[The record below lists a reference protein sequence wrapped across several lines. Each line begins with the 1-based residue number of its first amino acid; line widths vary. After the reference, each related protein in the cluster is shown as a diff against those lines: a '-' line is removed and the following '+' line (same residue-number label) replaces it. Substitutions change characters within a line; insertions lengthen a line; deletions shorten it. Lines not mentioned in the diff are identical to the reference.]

1 MTNRTFLPLA
11 LVVGLS
17 VAVPGCGASSEPLLR
32 ELLLRSMIKAAPWL
46 DTIEFNPGQLR
57 RFGIKGKKKT
67 VELFEAYTAIAP
79 RLPPQLRPSLELR
92 LRKIARITEE
102 ASFHDMGAIPAEQ
115 FAEDATSYLRFCYLL
130 EKSGFE
136 TTAYRQE
143 IRAILPR
150 LNAHLSSRGVN
161 QQLAFAVYYRF
172 FGIEPPF
179 DLRAAYRAGI
189 IQARPDASALDTLEV
204 YALTHE
210 VLALA
215 GFGDDSLSELLSES
229 DAQYLDSVLSDLA
242 AAYIG
247 KRDPDL
253 VAELLLCM
261 ELLKMRTATIIPQG
275 VKFLLS
281 CQNPNGSFGDY
292 ERLRALYGRRVD
304 EGFYLHT
311 TCVVLKALALF
322 QARQE
327 R

>member
-1 MTNRTFLPLA
+1 MTNRPFLPL
-11 LVVGLS
+11 VFIVGLS
-17 VAVPGCGASSEPLLR
+17 VAVPGCGASSEPPIR
-32 ELLLRSMIKAAPWL
+32 DLLLRSITKAAPWL
-46 DTIEFNPGQLR
+46 DTIEFDPQQLR

-67 VELFEAYTAIAP
+67 VELFEAYKAIAP
-79 RLPPQLRPSLELR
+79 HLPPQLRPSVELR
-92 LRKIARITEE
+92 LRKIARIADD
-102 ASFHDMGAIPAEQ
+102 ASFHDMGAISAEQ

-130 EKSGFE
+130 EKSGFG

-179 DLRAAYRAGI
+179 DLSAAYRTGI
-189 IQARPDASALDTLEV
+189 IQSRPDASALDSLEV

-215 GFGDDSLSELLSES
+215 GFGDDSLRELLSES
-229 DAQYLDSVLSDLA
+229 DAHYLGSVLNDLA
-242 AAYIG
+242 VEYIR

-261 ELLKMRTATIIPQG
+261 ELLRMRALPIIPQG
-275 VKFLLS
+275 IRFLIS

-292 ERLRALYGRRVD
+292 ERLRDLYGRRVD

-311 TCVVLKALALF
+311 TSVVLKALALF
-322 QARQE
+322 QTRQE